1 MAKTV
6 SDPILTSITHLLH
19 RACQCAD
26 DKFAEAMGGTH
37 LTARQLVVLK
47 IVDDLDRPSQVDICD
62 RSGIDRSTLADI
74 VRRLIQKG
82 FIARRRTRED
92 ARRYAL
98 RLTDE
103 GQRALDHAV
112 PLARDAD
119 SKLILALTPPQRQQF
134 SGALQAILRSSGPAP
149 KS

>member
-1 MAKTV
+1 MAKTQI
-6 SDPILTSITHLLH
+6 DPILNSLTHLLH

-26 DKFAEAMGGTH
+26 DRFAEAMGATDI
-37 LTARQLVVLK
+37 TARQLVVLK

-62 RSGIDRSTLADI
+62 VSGIDRSTLADI

-98 RLTDE
+98 RLTEE
-103 GQRALDHAV
+103 GQRALDLTV

-119 SKLILALTPPQRQQF
+119 ARLLAALTPPQRQHLL
-134 SGALQAILRSSGPAP
+134 GALQAILRSKEPAA